1 MQYQTSGFGLAGGRA
16 HHMPPTD
23 RCTVDR
29 VELVDRTCSDL
40 TKHLPEHSEVCCGWR
55 CTCVT

>member
-40 TKHLPEHSEVCCGWR
+40 TKHIPEHSEVCCGWR
-55 CTCVT
+55 CT